1 VDIGPINTLVTRNFI
16 DGWRTRLSAQTTG
29 NLNHHLFFKGY
40 YARGWG
46 SKKNYYKGTF
56 VYSFNR
62 KNYTFDEFPRRS
74 LTLESTYDVMSPSDK
89 FLITDKDN
97 VFTSFHWTTVDK
109 MMFYNRQTIQF
120 DYETDYNF
128 AFTASLKAEENE
140 AAGNMKALGYDFTK
154 MNPADAAIPYP
165 EINKFRTTEF
175 TAKIRYA
182 PGEKYMNTKQRRVK
196 VNQDAPIFILSHTVG
211 MKNFLGGDYNYN
223 YTEAT
228 AYYRLWLNSWGKM
241 ELNLRA
247 GIQWNQVPFVLL
259 IMPEANLSFV
269 SAPGTFSMVNNM
281 EFLSDRYA
289 SFQMAWDMKGKI
301 FNRVPLLRK
310 LKLREYVGYKM
321 MWGTLTD
328 KNSLYLPDESYALDY
343 KKPYMEWAVGVHNIF
358 KILRVEYVHRMNY
371 TDLPTAKKH
380 GIRFFFNFTF

>member
-1 VDIGPINTLVTRNFI
+1 MSKFRFSLAGLVGR
-16 DGWRTRLSAQTTG
+16 
-29 NLNHHLFFKGY
+29 LFFLATGTCGAQVVPDFVMPQARETFMRYVNWKGGEETLLFPILTDIHC
-40 YARGWG
+40 GWG
-46 SKKNYYKGTF
+46 S
-56 VYSFNR
+56 
-62 KNYTFDEFPRRS
+62 DRS
-74 LTLESTYDVMSPSDK
+74 ETYRHLGYMAE
-89 FLITDKDN
+89 TDRLFGYDFMAN
-97 VFTSFHWTTVDK
+97 LGD
-109 MMFYNRQTIQF
+109 IGLG
-120 DYETDYNF
+120 DYNF

-154 MNPADAAIPYP
+154 LNPADAAIPYP